1 MIDEK
6 LITATREIDGGLQTL
21 EFSPPAV
28 ITCDL
33 RLNIPRFTSIPA
45 IIKAKKQPI
54 EFLTPESLDVK
65 IAPDYNT
72 LTVEDSSKRKAGI
85 MVENVD
91 QLIEK
96 LKNEAKVIN

>member
-1 MIDEK
+1 M
-6 LITATREIDGGLQTL
+6 
-21 EFSPPAV
+21 
-28 ITCDL
+28 
-33 RLNIPRFTSIPA
+33 RLKIKYSTIYIHSCYY
-45 IIKAKKQPI
+45 KAKKQPI